1 MCGKRMSFEENE
13 KGFRCDSVLIYEK
26 LEIAKEFYFRIG
38 YRKSDAKL
46 ILEYSKRGGLEY
58 E

>member
-1 MCGKRMSFEENE
+1 MSFEENE

-26 LEIAKEFYFRIG
+26 LEIEKEFFFRIG

-58 E
+58 H